1 MGHHNGHAYHLDLHD
16 GDQAFDRMVGRSP
29 MADKADRIQRGN
41 RSLRDTVEDPFWR
54 SDKRQD
60 RGMYRTS
67 AAYNSCSD
75 ILEMIFLFNIYIK

>member
-1 MGHHNGHAYHLDLHD
+1 MGYHNGNADYLDLHD

-60 RGMYRTS
+60 RGMYWTGT
-67 AAYNSCSD
+67 AYNSGSD
-75 ILEMIFLFNIYIK
+75 ILEIIYTI